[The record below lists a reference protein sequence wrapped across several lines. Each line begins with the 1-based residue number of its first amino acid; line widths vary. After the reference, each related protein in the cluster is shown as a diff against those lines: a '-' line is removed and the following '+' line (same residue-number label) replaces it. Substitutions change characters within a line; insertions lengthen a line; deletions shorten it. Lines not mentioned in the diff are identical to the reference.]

1 MNRHPKNS
9 NLILHYEPHYQ
20 GLPVQVQKGPFITQY
35 LDRLHTTMSR
45 ALDEY
50 SRVLAFRVDLRF
62 PTSMDLADL
71 STANQAL
78 SRFFES
84 LKAQIKHNRQIA
96 SQSNERMHESNV
108 RYVWARESGQLGRPH
123 YHLVFFLNYD
133 AYCSLGKYELGRDNL
148 FNRLYKAWG
157 SALGLPVEAVAG
169 LVELPKNAAY
179 VLRRDCSDDMATF
192 FYRTSYLCKV
202 ATKQYGNWQH
212 AFGCSRI

>member
-1 MNRHPKNS
+1 MNRHPENN
-9 NLILHYEPHYQ
+9 NLLIHHDPHYR
-20 GLPVQVQKGPFITQY
+20 GLPIQVQKAPFITQY
-35 LDRLHTTMSR
+35 LDRLYMTMSR

-62 PTSMDLADL
+62 PASMDQVDLAN
-71 STANQAL
+71 ANQIL
-78 SRFFES
+78 NRFFES
-84 LKAQIKHNRQIA
+84 FRAQIKYNRHVA
-96 SQSNERMHESNV
+96 SQSNERVHGSSV

-123 YHLVFFLNYD
+123 YHLVIFLNCD

-148 FNRLYKAWG
+148 FNRLHKAWG

-179 VLRRDCSDDMATF
+179 VLRRDCFEGRANF
-192 FYRTSYLCKV
+192 YYRTSYLCKV
-202 ATKQYGNWQH
+202 ATKQYGSWQH

>member
-1 MNRHPKNS
+1 MNRHPENS
-9 NLILHYEPHYQ
+9 NLLLHHEPHYR
-20 GLPVQVQKGPFITQY
+20 GLPIQMQKGPFIAQY
-35 LDRLHTTMSR
+35 LDRLYTTMSR

-62 PTSMDLADL
+62 PASTDLADL
-71 STANQAL
+71 ANANQAL
-78 SRFFES
+78 NRFFES
-84 LKAQIKHNRQIA
+84 LKAQIKHNRQVA
-96 SQSNERMHESNV
+96 SQSNERVHGSSV

-123 YHLVFFLNYD
+123 YHLVIFLNCD

-148 FNRLYKAWG
+148 FNRLHKAWG

-179 VLRRDCSDDMATF
+179 VLRRDCFADMAD
-192 FYRTSYLCKV
+192 FYNRASYLCKV
-202 ATKQYGNWQH
+202 ATKQYGDWQH